1 MEILEEKVYN
11 QVKKFML
18 ENNIDIDNRGI
29 VANSNMCT
37 IISKFINYKYSVNEI
52 LLIYDFITDVL
63 QGKIPKIINEVPKE
77 ERIRTA
83 IKLFDKN
90 YISFYKN
97 DLNVEEKEKFAW
109 CIVYSFFTYGFNEET
124 GEMEQGIYDFT
135 SLDKIEKEYYYE
147 KETFPSKFSV
157 IKYSDDSNEN
167 YGLVVENPIEVT
179 SVELEYKY
187 LNSLITLD
195 NKKISY
201 ERIGS
206 FTGKNNIYVDG
217 YEIYTKGIIGRKKI
231 GTIYISGDGSS
242 NATKAPKGFKFI

>member
-11 QVKKFML
+11 QVKKFMI

-83 IKLFDKN
+83 IKLLDKN

-109 CIVYSFFTYGFNEET
+109 CIVYSYFT
-124 GEMEQGIYDFT
+124 
-135 SLDKIEKEYYYE
+135 L
-147 KETFPSKFSV
+147 FS
-157 IKYSDDSNEN
+157 
-167 YGLVVENPIEVT
+167 
-179 SVELEYKY
+179 
-187 LNSLITLD
+187 
-195 NKKISY
+195 
-201 ERIGS
+201 
-206 FTGKNNIYVDG
+206 
-217 YEIYTKGIIGRKKI
+217 
-231 GTIYISGDGSS
+231 
-242 NATKAPKGFKFI
+242 

>member
-1 MEILEEKVYN
+1 M
-11 QVKKFML
+11 VKEQEAINYL
-18 ENNIDIDNRGI
+18 ENLESGNYVTINIP
-29 VANSNMCT
+29 V
-37 IISKFINYKYSVNEI
+37 YKDENIPVTAMY
-52 LLIYDFITDVL
+52 L
-63 QGKIPKIINEVPKE
+63 GK
-77 ERIRTA
+77 
-83 IKLFDKN
+83 D
-90 YISFYKN
+90 S
-97 DLNVEEKEKFAW
+97 
-109 CIVYSFFTYGFNEET
+109 
-124 GEMEQGIYDFT
+124 QGIYDFT

-167 YGLVVENPIEVT
+167 YGFVVENPIEVT

-206 FTGKNNIYVDG
+206 FSGKNNTYVDG
-217 YEIYTKGIIGRKKI
+217 YEIYKKGIIGRKKI

>member
-11 QVKKFML
+11 QVKKFMI
-18 ENNIDIDNRGI
+18 ENNIDIGNRGI

-83 IKLFDKN
+83 IKLLDKN

-109 CIVYSFFTYGFNEET
+109 CIVYSYFTYGFNEET
-124 GEMEQGIYDFT
+124 GEMEQVIYDFT

-167 YGLVVENPIEVT
+167 YGFVVENPIEVT

-206 FTGKNNIYVDG
+206 FSGKNNTYVDG
-217 YEIYTKGIIGRKKI
+217 YEIYKKGIIGRKKI

>member
-11 QVKKFML
+11 QVKKFMI
-18 ENNIDIDNRGI
+18 ENNIDIGNRGI

-83 IKLFDKN
+83 IKLLDKN

-109 CIVYSFFTYGFNEET
+109 CIVYSYFTYGFNEET
-124 GEMEQGIYDFT
+124 GEM
-135 SLDKIEKEYYYE
+135 
-147 KETFPSKFSV
+147 
-157 IKYSDDSNEN
+157 
-167 YGLVVENPIEVT
+167 
-179 SVELEYKY
+179 
-187 LNSLITLD
+187 
-195 NKKISY
+195 
-201 ERIGS
+201 
-206 FTGKNNIYVDG
+206 
-217 YEIYTKGIIGRKKI
+217 
-231 GTIYISGDGSS
+231 
-242 NATKAPKGFKFI
+242 